1 MGGEGQKPTSF
12 STVTFTNVRT
22 SPQNFTTFSFDP
34 FAIVLLNVMAL
45 PSASPRLLNLNHA
58 HPSKKLVFPVKP
70 LKN

>member
-12 STVTFTNVRT
+12 STVTFTNVK
-22 SPQNFTTFSFDP
+22 
-34 FAIVLLNVMAL
+34 VMAL

-58 HPSKKLVFPVKP
+58 HSSKKLVFPVKP